1 MNLLTEKE
9 LVDLT
14 KVKQPAKQR
23 AVLDNNGIYY
33 ILRLDGSIVTTWH
46 HVNHP
51 CVNRAVND
59 DMPDF
64 GAMANG

>member
-9 LVDLT
+9 LITLT

-51 CVNRAVND
+51 CVKRAVND